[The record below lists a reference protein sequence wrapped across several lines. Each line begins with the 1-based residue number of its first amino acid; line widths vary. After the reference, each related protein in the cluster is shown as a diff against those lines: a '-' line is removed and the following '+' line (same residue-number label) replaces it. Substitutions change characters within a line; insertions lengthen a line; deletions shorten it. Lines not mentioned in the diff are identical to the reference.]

1 MVATASIL
9 LVDDDAED
17 QAIMADALAEL
28 DETLPVYFEQSGIEA
43 LERLEVFARSGALPC
58 LLVIDLNMPKM
69 GGAEILVFMKSDER
83 FKNIPVVIYST
94 SNNET
99 EKAACLRLGA
109 HDYIT
114 KPLSYKESIEVARH
128 LIQIC
133 HKLTNSTS

>member
-17 QAIMADALAEL
+17 QAIMADALAEM
-28 DETLPVYFEQSGIEA
+28 DESLPVYFEQSGINA
-43 LERLEVFARSGALPC
+43 LERLEALAKLGTLPC

-69 GGAEILVFMKSDER
+69 GGAEILGLMKGDER
-83 FKNIPVVIYST
+83 YKNIPVVIYST

-114 KPLSYKESIEVARH
+114 KPLSYKESLEVARQ
-128 LIQIC
+128 LVQIC
-133 HKLTNSTS
+133 HTLTKSVS